1 MVSSGWLAWVDWYKA
16 GWPRLVG
23 LPLLAVGLVG
33 WPWLVGIVRLD
44 MVGWPRLVCI
54 GWLA

>member
-1 MVSSGWLAWVDWYKA
+1 MVGWPWLVGKA

-33 WPWLVGIVRLD
+33 WPWLVGIIRLD
-44 MVGWPRLVCI
+44 MVGWSRLVCI